1 MRLAELRVESDESV
15 DARVNLPSSR
25 SFAGCLEN
33 GGDVLGTEGAGEMVE
48 RGRPQYKVFS
58 FCGQT

>member
-48 RGRPQYKVFS
+48 RGRS
-58 FCGQT
+58 